1 MRFIQSCFIG
11 PPGVM
16 TKLKRL
22 VFVVLVAYAVIVF
35 RCFFCSCSTIASVH
49 GSYGLFWQ
57 PVFLCK

>member
-11 PPGVM
+11 PPGMM

-35 RCFFCSCSTIASVH
+35 RCF
-49 GSYGLFWQ
+49 L
-57 PVFLCK
+57 